1 MTENT
6 QKKWCV
12 YVHISPSGK
21 RYIGITCRKPNERW
35 KNGKGYIDSPYF
47 YNAIQKYGW
56 DNFSHIILKDNLE
69 EQEAKQMEIDL
80 IAEFDSTNRDKGYN
94 ISKGGDGV
102 SGVQRFGEENSFY
115 GKHHSDETKGL
126 LSELRGI
133 PVCQFDLDMKFIK
146 EYRSAKLAE
155 NETGI
160 YQSMILGCC
169 HKSFGYKTAGGFV
182 WIFKSDLPNID
193 FDEYK
198 KWLNHEKMPKRICQ
212 YSLNAVF
219 IREFD
224 SIADASNFT
233 GIPASNLSL
242 AVSGKYKQAGGYLWA
257 LKGVEHIKPYKKP
270 CCREVCQFSLN
281 MELLNVFESRVT
293 AGNSIGVTP
302 QAIGCA
308 CNSKTNISHGYI
320 WKFKDDYEREVANGT

>member
-1 MTENT
+1 MD
-6 QKKWCV
+6 KKWCV
-12 YVHISPSGK
+12 YLHTSPSSK
-21 RYIGITCRKPNERW
+21 YYVGITSQKPNNRW
-35 KNGKGYIDSPYF
+35 RNGNGYKQSPYF
-47 YNAIQKYGW
+47 YNAIKKYGW
-56 DNFSHIILKDNLE
+56 DNIKHEIIANGLTED
-69 EQEAKQMEIDL
+69 EAKNYEKDM
-80 IAEFDSTNRDKGYN
+80 IAKLKSDNSKYGYN
-94 ISKGGDGV
+94 ITAGGEGTVGV
-102 SGVQRFGEENSFY
+102 SHYGEENSFY
-115 GKHHSDETKGL
+115 GKHHSDETKDL

-233 GIPASNLSL
+233 GIPAPNLSL